1 MGCIFSKCN
10 LNYHCVIY
18 FKISN
23 ISSRNNIELNT
34 SWRSGKTFLYFT
46 QISQLGMTEGE
57 SEGEKMGRMFLG
69 VI

>member
-1 MGCIFSKCN
+1 
-10 LNYHCVIY
+10 VIY